1 MVKHFAK
8 SYQLN
13 VMMSNN
19 PVKEFEKILTK
30 EVKKQLLVH
39 FNSLYPCSVLSA
51 YEYKIVYS
59 AYLKKIGKLTPPQH
73 FYLASELFTFE
84 IDPNDNELSQEEVT
98 EEELPEGALLAIMN
112 DSYDLDKIIEIISHT

>member
-1 MVKHFAK
+1 
-8 SYQLN
+8 
-13 VMMSNN
+13 MSNN
-19 PVKEFEKILTK
+19 PAKEFEKILTP
-30 EVKKQLLVH
+30 EVKKKLLVY

-59 AYLKKIGKLTPPQH
+59 AYLKKNGKLPPPQH

-84 IDPNDNELSQEEVT
+84 IDPNDNESSKEEVT
-98 EEELPEGALLAIMN
+98 EEEFPEGALLAIMN